1 MEEEKFSPD
10 ESLKLIQSMIDKTK
24 DAVAGDSFYFLLW
37 GWLVFAASVSQYIL
51 KVVLQSP
58 HHYYVWSLMFLG
70 AILSAIYGYRK
81 GKGRK
86 VKTYV
91 EELLQYIW
99 VSIFLTY
106 ILFGVIFAKTGWE
119 NCYTFF
125 ISLYAIGS
133 YVSGRALNFKPLV
146 WGAIGAWVAAFI
158 SVFVNSDTKIL
169 LTTAAIVMSYIIPGH
184 LLSMK
189 YNNQFK
195 SI

>member
-1 MEEEKFSPD
+1 MEQEKFSPG
-10 ESLKLIQSMIDKTK
+10 ESLRLIQSMIDKTK

-37 GWLVFAASVSQYIL
+37 GWLVFAASISQYIL

-70 AILSAIYGYRK
+70 ALLSGIYGYRK

-86 VKTYV
+86 VRTYV

-99 VSIFLTY
+99 VSILLTY
-106 ILFGVIFAKTGWE
+106 ILFGVIFAKTGWD

-146 WGAIGAWVAAFI
+146 WGAAGAWVTAFI
-158 SVFVNSDTKIL
+158 SVFVDSDTKIL

-184 LLSMK
+184 LLSIRH
-189 YNNQFK
+189 NNQLK